1 MPRSWALAMSP
12 KYREEFSR
20 VQRKYQ
26 NQISRKTQDLMHDPT
41 PGGSRTVLT
50 QYDGLCRLRT
60 GEYRIIYAY
69 DDQLVQLLSLRKRNE
84 RTYND
89 LDQLELQQL
98 EPFRSATN
106 RKPASPQ
113 LPPWEKIVRNWVAP
127 REEEPKPLPF
137 PIDTALLDELDIPA
151 EYRTILLRMRTEDD
165 LLGCDT
171 VPAHICEKIIEAMF
185 PLRLELIVGDPLP
198 VVVLDDL
205 VDEAAA
211 TVNGPI
217 DTAEKSD
224 VPAATDG
231 IPKPL
236 FLIPIKRMGS
246 MTAYSGNTA
255 KANGKEAR
263 YTVKLDSSIQ
273 LTYAASN
280 SERALLTTDGH
291 DELVQLVNDAKRSG
305 GATKG
310 GGGFFINEFRHVLVP
325 TQNGLLY
332 AGKYTRDLEFVFNT
346 TVVSPVAP
354 SGISRGDVWP
364 GPHVGIKYTLAAGAS
379 NIRYERDTR
388 QGTRERVSLSHYHD
402 SQALQ
407 ALLQMFRAV
416 KPSGG
421 AIYVNEARECF
432 APVAGEQGY
441 ERLYIGHLGNKPWFP
456 EPE

>member
-1 MPRSWALAMSP
+1 MLRSWALAMSP
-12 KYREEFSR
+12 EYREEFSR

-41 PGGSRTVLT
+41 PGGSRTILT

-69 DDQLVQLLSLRKRNE
+69 NDQLVQLLSLRKRNE
-84 RTYND
+84 RTYDD
-89 LDQLELQQL
+89 LDQLELQQFA
-98 EPFRSATN
+98 PFRNATN
-106 RKPASPQ
+106 GRPATSQ
-113 LPPWEKIVRNWVAP
+113 LPQWEEIARNWGAP
-127 REEEPKPLPF
+127 QEETPKPLPS
-137 PIDTALLDELDIPA
+137 PIDSALLDELDIPA
-151 EYRTILLRMRTEDD
+151 EYRTTLLQMRTEDE

-171 VPAHICEKIIEAMF
+171 VPARVCEKVIEAMF
-185 PLRLELIVGDPLP
+185 PPRIELIDGDPLP

-211 TVNGPI
+211 TVSGPI
-217 DTAEKSD
+217 DTADKLEF
-224 VPAATDG
+224 PAAASG

-236 FLIPIKRMGS
+236 FLVPLKRKELMI
-246 MTAYSGNTA
+246 AYSGNTA
-255 KANGKEAR
+255 KAIGKEAR
-263 YTVKLDSSIQ
+263 YTVKLDGTIQ
-273 LTYAASN
+273 LTYAASS

-291 DELVQLVNDAKRSG
+291 DELVRLVNDAKRSG
-305 GATKG
+305 GATQG
-310 GGGFFINEFRHVLVP
+310 GGSFFINEFRHVLVP

-332 AGKYTRDLEFVFNT
+332 AGKYTRDLEFCLNE

-364 GPHVGIKYTLAAGAS
+364 GPHVGIKYTLTADAS
-379 NIRYERDTR
+379 DIRYERDTDH
-388 QGTRERVSLSHYHD
+388 GTRERVSLSQHHD

-421 AIYVNEARECF
+421 AVYVNEARECI
-432 APVAGEQGY
+432 APVVGDQGY
-441 ERLYIGHLGNKPWFP
+441 DRLYIGHLGNKPWFP

>member
-1 MPRSWALAMSP
+1 MLGSWALAMSRE
-12 KYREEFSR
+12 YWEEFSR

-26 NQISRKTQDLMHDPT
+26 NQISPKTQDLMHDPT

-69 DDQLVQLLSLRKRNE
+69 NDQLVQLLSLRKRNE
-84 RTYND
+84 RTYDD
-89 LDQLELQQL
+89 LDQLELQQF
-98 EPFRSATN
+98 EPFRNATN
-106 RKPASPQ
+106 GRPATSQ
-113 LPPWEKIVRNWVAP
+113 LPQWEEIARNWGAP
-127 REEEPKPLPF
+127 QEEAPKPLPS
-137 PIDTALLDELDIPA
+137 PIDSALLDELDIPA
-151 EYRTILLRMRTEDD
+151 EYRPILIQMRTEDE

-171 VPAHICEKIIEAMF
+171 VPAHVCEKIIETMF
-185 PLRLELIVGDPLP
+185 PPRLELIVGDPLP

-217 DTAEKSD
+217 DTADKSE
-224 VPAATDG
+224 VPAATNG

-236 FLIPIKRMGS
+236 FLVPMKRMES
-246 MTAYSGNTA
+246 MTTYSGNTA
-255 KANGKEAR
+255 KAIGKEAR
-263 YTVKLDSSIQ
+263 YTVKLDGSIQ

-305 GATKG
+305 GATQG
-310 GGGFFINEFRHVLVP
+310 GGSFFINEFRHVLVP
-325 TQNGLLY
+325 TQNGLLFV
-332 AGKYTRDLEFVFNT
+332 GKYTRDLEFVFNT

-364 GPHVGIKYTLAAGAS
+364 GPHVGMKYTLAAGAS
-379 NIRYERDTR
+379 DIRFERETHR
-388 QGTRERVSLSHYHD
+388 GTRERVSLSQHHD

-407 ALLQMFRAV
+407 ALLLMFRAV
-416 KPSGG
+416 KPNGG
-421 AIYVNEARECF
+421 AFYVNEARECF
-432 APVAGEQGY
+432 APVAGDQGY

-456 EPE
+456 EPQ

>member
-1 MPRSWALAMSP
+1 
-12 KYREEFSR
+12 
-20 VQRKYQ
+20 
-26 NQISRKTQDLMHDPT
+26 
-41 PGGSRTVLT
+41 
-50 QYDGLCRLRT
+50 
-60 GEYRIIYAY
+60 
-69 DDQLVQLLSLRKRNE
+69 
-84 RTYND
+84 
-89 LDQLELQQL
+89 
-98 EPFRSATN
+98 
-106 RKPASPQ
+106 
-113 LPPWEKIVRNWVAP
+113 
-127 REEEPKPLPF
+127 
-137 PIDTALLDELDIPA
+137 
-151 EYRTILLRMRTEDD
+151 
-165 LLGCDT
+165 
-171 VPAHICEKIIEAMF
+171 
-185 PLRLELIVGDPLP
+185 
-198 VVVLDDL
+198 
-205 VDEAAA
+205 
-211 TVNGPI
+211 
-217 DTAEKSD
+217 
-224 VPAATDG
+224 
-231 IPKPL
+231 
-236 FLIPIKRMGS
+236 MGS